1 LNTEQISKLVVESL
15 ENIKGQN
22 IEVFDVRSLTPI
34 TDCMILC
41 TGTSSTH
48 IKALADE
55 VEYRAKQAGHNVKG
69 VEGRG
74 QSDWVL
80 VDLGD
85 VVVHLM
91 LAATR
96 SLYRLEDLWDI
107 TALKPADPSSDP
119 V

>member
-1 LNTEQISKLVVESL
+1 MNTEQISKLVVESL
-15 ENIKGQN
+15 ENIKGQH

-34 TDCMILC
+34 TDCMIIC

-55 VEYRAKQAGHNVKG
+55 VEFNAKQAGLSVKG

-74 QSDWVL
+74 QADWVL

-91 LAATR
+91 LSATR
-96 SLYRLEDLWDI
+96 SLYRLEDLWNLN
-107 TALKPADPSSDP
+107 APKPADTPSA
-119 V
+119 